1 MCPCAF
7 WRSRMALKRK
17 KKTSQERKMRKLR
30 KTMKE

>member
-1 MCPCAF
+1 
-7 WRSRMALKRK
+7 MALKRK